1 MKQCG
6 YCFLC
11 LKEDHKIHDCKKKR
25 GCFCCKVLY
34 IFAVYSERDK
44 KDDKNKE
51 VSPSRTTNSTITCHM
66 ENQLQTAAVILENSN
81 TKKRVKVKVLLDTG
95 SEKTYLSERIRKFL
109 NLSTEAVD
117 DVNISI
123 SGNFQTTSK
132 SINRVLLA
140 AKTNN
145 LEKILINALYLPTL
159 FAYIKSKYHISKEKF
174 HGTELVDEDTEKDIN
189 LLIGSDLHWRFVT
202 GNIVNSEKSG
212 GLVAVVTTFGWNL
225 SHCVGVFEY
234 CN

>member
-1 MKQCG
+1 
-6 YCFLC
+6 
-11 LKEDHKIHDCKKKR
+11 
-25 GCFCCKVLY
+25 
-34 IFAVYSERDK
+34 
-44 KDDKNKE
+44 
-51 VSPSRTTNSTITCHM
+51 M

-123 SGNFQTTSK
+123 SGNFQTISK

-145 LEKILINALYLPTL
+145 LEKILINALYLPML

-174 HGTELVDEDTEKDIN
+174 H
-189 LLIGSDLHWRFVT
+189 
-202 GNIVNSEKSG
+202 
-212 GLVAVVTTFGWNL
+212 
-225 SHCVGVFEY
+225 
-234 CN
+234 